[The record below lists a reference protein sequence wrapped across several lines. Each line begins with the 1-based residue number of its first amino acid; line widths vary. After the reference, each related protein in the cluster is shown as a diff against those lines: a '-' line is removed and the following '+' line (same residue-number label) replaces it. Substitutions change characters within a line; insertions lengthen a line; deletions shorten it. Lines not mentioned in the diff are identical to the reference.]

1 MCCTFLVNPHVEVIN
16 SMLSQQKRKRRDAGS
31 QCNGTGSPKRHRE
44 SVLRL
49 SGENGREGGTILTHI
64 CLEER
69 GEDGREGGP
78 ALTHICL
85 EESGED
91 GDLENLDHS
100 IVQFTVGTDD
110 PTDVLVPII
119 SPNLEPGAFIGTPRH
134 SLSPSQDNTTKTSPS
149 EPSEYTNTGCILLL
163 KLGLNLFMRKQETVA
178 QVVRYHFEGCVLE
191 PLYQ

>member
-1 MCCTFLVNPHVEVIN
+1 MNPHVEVIN
-16 SMLSQQKRKRRDAGS
+16 SVPSQQKRKRRDAGS

-49 SGENGREGGTILTHI
+49 SGEDGREGGTIPTRI
-64 CLEER
+64 CQ
-69 GEDGREGGP
+69 ED
-78 ALTHICL
+78 
-85 EESGED
+85 SGED

-119 SPNLEPGAFIGTPRH
+119 SPNLEPGDFIGTPRH
-134 SLSPSQDNTTKTSPS
+134 SLSPSQDNTSKTSPS

-163 KLGLNLFMRKQETVA
+163 KLGLNLSMRKQETVA